1 MKVLVTGANGQLG
14 YDVVRLALQTGHEVF
29 AATRRE
35 LDITHLDETRRVFSM
50 QRPEAVIHCAAY
62 TAVDAAESDADT
74 AFRVNAYG
82 TRNVALAS
90 EEVGARLVYV
100 STDYVFDGCA
110 NQPYSE
116 HHPTAPQSVYGKS
129 KRAGE
134 ELAQMVCRRLMI
146 ARTAWVYGEHGNNF
160 VRTMLQLGRTR
171 EVVRVVDDQIGS
183 PTYTRH
189 LAAALLAL
197 SEQDVY
203 GIYHLTGG
211 GHCSWYEFAA
221 EIFRLAR
228 LPARLEPCSTIEFPR
243 PAPRPAYSVLDNL
256 AFRVNG
262 MPPLPAWQ
270 NGLRAYLQEIGEYK
284 ERDVDV

>member
-14 YDVVRLALQTGHEVF
+14 YDVVRLALQKGHEVF
-29 AATRRE
+29 AATRHE
-35 LDITHLDETRRVFSM
+35 LDITHLDETRRVISM
-50 QRPEAVIHCAAY
+50 QMPEAVIHCAAY

-134 ELAQMVCRRLMI
+134 ELAQMVCRRLII

-211 GHCSWYEFAA
+211 GHCSWYDFAA
-221 EIFRLAR
+221 EIFRLAS

-256 AFRVNG
+256 ALRVNG
-262 MPPLPAWQ
+262 MPRLPAWQ
-270 NGLRAYLQEIGEYK
+270 DGLRAYLQEIGEYK
-284 ERDVDV
+284 EGNVDV